1 MFVRKPRDALK
12 SILKTASKG
21 KKHQQHTAPT
31 NLSSI
36 RDAITRRT
44 TSDPIQVKRII
55 EQLETKAL
63 SPDARINPRDQFPWL
78 NAIPNNPTA
87 RKNMVIG
94 SLTPAIF
101 QEALR
106 RLPSQKAPG
115 LDNIPG
121 VLLKHMP
128 PAFHKAICQLF

>member
-1 MFVRKPRDALK
+1 MFVKKP
-12 SILKTASKG
+12 KG
-21 KKHQQHTAPT
+21 CPQIHVINRFNDKKPKHHTAPT

-36 RDAITRRT
+36 RDPSTESVISYPT
-44 TSDPIQVKRII
+44 QVKRII

-63 SPDARINPRDQFPWL
+63 SSDARINPRDQFPWL

-94 SLTPAIF
+94 NLTPEIF

-106 RLPSQKAPG
+106 SLPESY
-115 LDNIPG
+115 
-121 VLLKHMP
+121 
-128 PAFHKAICQLF
+128 